1 MNRLESGESAP
12 ISLSMFGNKDVGDAG
27 IAALAAAIRG
37 ATSNSELVV
46 FEQLD
51 LSGCNVG
58 DVGAEALAMALESHP
73 GCIKYLDLSNNDI
86 SNDGAIAIGRAL
98 SSGRKGVTHCLDMS
112 NNPNLGNTG
121 ASALAGAIA
130 CGTVQ
135 NLVLRSCN
143 VQAEGAKAFGEMLKI
158 LSAKK
163 IIEWV
168 KIDLS
173 GNPLGI
179 LRKVKKGPKYSASA
193 LKSKASAT
201 TVSYMNFIGNK
212 IKSGLK
218 EVGLDGFA
226 DNFVNSSESDDDE
239 EERLGSGESADDVDP
254 SKARCGAKAFA
265 GAIVVGDNELGESKS
280 PTETSV
286 KCELGLR
293 HCYFDEGA
301 ADALASAILQ
311 ARDRFGIDLSID
323 ARMSPALEE
332 VLVDALAT
340 GGGSSDR
347 LEGMSERHMQALEVI
362 RISELRAMEAVAA
375 SRKRAAYEENEDDF
389 ASIDFVAREDDGGDS
404 DAAYDD
410 AAFDDAGEYD

>member
-1 MNRLESGESAP
+1 MNRLESGGMGP
-12 ISLSMFGNKDVGDAG
+12 ISLSLFGNKDVGDAG

-37 ATSNSELVV
+37 STSNSELVV
-46 FEQLD
+46 FERLD

-73 GCIKYLDLSNNDI
+73 GCIKHLDLSNNEI
-86 SNDGAIAIGRAL
+86 SNNGAIVIGRAL
-98 SSGRKGVTHCLDMS
+98 SSGSQGGIHFLDMS

-121 ASALAGAIA
+121 ASALASAMA
-130 CGTVQ
+130 CGTLQ
-135 NLVLRSCN
+135 HLVLRSCS
-143 VQAEGAKAFGEMLKI
+143 VQAEGAKSFGDMLKT

-163 IIEWV
+163 ISEWV

-179 LRKVKKGPKYSASA
+179 LRKVKKGQKYSASA

-201 TVSYMNFIGNK
+201 TVSYMNFIGKK

-218 EVGLDGFA
+218 EVGLDGVA
-226 DNFVNSSESDDDE
+226 DSFVNTSESDDEE
-239 EERLGSGESADDVDP
+239 EERIGSGESADDVDP

-265 GAIVVGDNELGESKS
+265 SSIVVGEHELGESKS
-280 PTETSV
+280 STEKSL

-293 HCYFDEGA
+293 HCCFDEGA
-301 ADALASAILQ
+301 ADALASTILQ

-323 ARMSPALEE
+323 VRMSPALEE
-332 VLVDALAT
+332 ELVEALAT
-340 GGGSSDR
+340 GCDGTSDR
-347 LEGMSERHMQALEVI
+347 LEDMSERHMQALEVI
-362 RISELRAMEAVAA
+362 RTSELRAMEAVAA
-375 SRKRAAYEENEDDF
+375 SRKRAAYEENEYDF
-389 ASIDFVAREDDGGDS
+389 TSMDFDAREGNGGDS

-410 AAFDDAGEYD
+410 EGEFD